1 MTQIISNQY
10 KRRRID
16 NKMKLTTIWQTLIFS
31 GLLVSQ
37 LTFAGVTMDRTRVIF
52 EGDKKS
58 ITLNINNNN
67 QDLPYLAQG
76 WLEDVEGKK
85 VNSPLVVLPP
95 VQRLEAGASS
105 QVKIEALAAAATL
118 PQDRESLFYFNLREI
133 PPKSDKA
140 NVLQLALQTRVK
152 LFYRPTNIIPMEN
165 SEPAI
170 KLLTLDKAGS
180 LAIVKNPTP
189 YYVTVVNIIAP
200 QLNSSVNEYVPV
212 MVAPFEQ
219 ESLGVSSAQ
228 LGNNPTLITIN
239 DYGGRPELTFS
250 CQGTTCAVNKLK

>member
-1 MTQIISNQY
+1 MN
-10 KRRRID
+10 
-16 NKMKLTTIWQTLIFS
+16 LTTIQRTALTLT

-58 ITLNINNNN
+58 ITLNINNNSS
-67 QDLPYLAQG
+67 DLPYLAQG
-76 WLEDVEGKK
+76 WLENAKGEK

-95 VQRLEAGASS
+95 VQRLEAGKSS
-105 QVKIEALAAAATL
+105 QIKIEALPAAAAL

-152 LFYRPTNIIPMEN
+152 LFYRPKAVIPAEN

-170 KLLTLDKAGS
+170 KALTLDKAGTQ
-180 LAIVKNPTP
+180 AVVKNPTP
-189 YYVTVVNIIAP
+189 YYVTVVNVIAP
-200 QLNSSVNEYVPV
+200 SVNSSGEEFAPV
-212 MVAPFEQ
+212 MVAPFGQ
-219 ESLGVSSAQ
+219 ESLGVTSAQ
-228 LGNNPTLITIN
+228 LGSSPTLITIN
-239 DYGGRPELTFS
+239 DYGGRPELTFN
-250 CQGTTCAVNKLK
+250 CQGTTCQVNQFKP